1 MLKSCVIVL
10 ACYSFQTESILKCK
24 PCLGFFVCLGLCGVL
39 FCLKHGLFWLYNA
52 GFELIHTHTH
62 LGKHPLHFLPVL
74 WLTADS
80 VIKGH
85 HLGFEQRNRGK
96 PLSLKDVPFR
106 VRPEDFRQTQI
117 RQEAITNIL
126 YWHLGSF
133 SLWRILI
140 DRS

>member
-10 ACYSFQTESILKCK
+10 ACHSFQTESILKCK
-24 PCLGFFVCLGLCGVL
+24 PCWGFFL
-39 FCLKHGLFWLYNA
+39 FAWIFVGFFKHGLFLLYNA
-52 GFELIHTHTH
+52 GFELIQTH

-80 VIKGH
+80 VIKGD

-96 PLSLKDVPFR
+96 PLLQKDVPFR
-106 VRPEDFRQTQI
+106 IRLEYFRQTQK
-117 RQEAITNIL
+117 RQEAITNIFVL
-126 YWHLGSF
+126 TFGKFLTLKNF
-133 SLWRILI
+133 